1 MYVEGNETSG
11 YTEKDFED
19 YRKKY
24 IGNIFQSFNLVNSYT
39 VYQNVELVLLVNGY
53 KKSKIKRKVI
63 EAIKQVD
70 LLKYKN
76 TKVSK
81 LSGGQK
87 QRVAIAR
94 ALVKDAPIL
103 VADEPTGNL
112 DSKTAESIMELLYK
126 VSKDKLVILVT
137 HNFEQVKQYATRKIV
152 INDGKIV
159 EDKNLKNAN
168 KEKTKNINAFYPMKL
183 SSKLRL
189 GIRNTF
195 NILPKFFLLL
205 SVYVILCLAT
215 FGSYCSLKKLDYEKS
230 KIGSN
235 EFFKNISDRRIIIQ
249 KANSKPFS
257 KKDYENIKQIPN
269 VDYIVENDILLDE
282 DLFFTSK
289 EIYIYAR
296 ADSRQREPDEVD
308 YGRLPNKE
316 NEALLCMEKDNF
328 PIDRILNTNFKI
340 CDTAGSFFGTGITK
354 SEIKIV
360 GIKIYSEEENSKY
373 EYPKLYI
380 SDNKI
385 KEVNQRII
393 ANYSTTEVEFNGY
406 LFKND
411 MISHEYKVIPSQN
424 VPKGKVYVFE
434 ELNDKTEYY
443 DCINEELTINVKNQY
458 FSNKITVEIDE
469 IFDEENFEEL
479 VGIEK
484 ENYEVH
490 SKAFFINW
498 DDFYN
503 LFNKNSYQSSVFIK
517 DEKQIEDTIA
527 SLENMGLK
535 TMYVKDTLV
544 NENRENESMN
554 TTIMAFIVSVVIVSL
569 FILSYFIIKI
579 ILKSRNVYFST
590 IRMLGITRK
599 NAKQLLKIELLTVL
613 HIAFLLVIIFCIS
626 ILNNWINIAYIKDLL
641 GYLQIYD
648 YIYIYIALLIISIL
662 ISNRYSKQ
670 LFKKSAINTYTEE
683 V

>member
-1 MYVEGNETSG
+1 M
-11 YTEKDFED
+11 
-19 YRKKY
+19 
-24 IGNIFQSFNLVNSYT
+24 
-39 VYQNVELVLLVNGY
+39 
-53 KKSKIKRKVI
+53 
-63 EAIKQVD
+63 
-70 LLKYKN
+70 
-76 TKVSK
+76 
-81 LSGGQK
+81 
-87 QRVAIAR
+87 
-94 ALVKDAPIL
+94 
-103 VADEPTGNL
+103 
-112 DSKTAESIMELLYK
+112 
-126 VSKDKLVILVT
+126 
-137 HNFEQVKQYATRKIV
+137 
-152 INDGKIV
+152 
-159 EDKNLKNAN
+159 
-168 KEKTKNINAFYPMKL
+168 
-183 SSKLRL
+183 
-189 GIRNTF
+189 
-195 NILPKFFLLL
+195 
-205 SVYVILCLAT
+205 
-215 FGSYCSLKKLDYEKS
+215 
-230 KIGSN
+230 
-235 EFFKNISDRRIIIQ
+235 
-249 KANSKPFS
+249 
-257 KKDYENIKQIPN
+257 
-269 VDYIVENDILLDE
+269 DYIVENDILLDE
-282 DLFFTSK
+282 DLTFTSK
-289 EIYIYAR
+289 DIYIGAMV
-296 ADSRQREPDEVD
+296 DSRQREPDEVD

-340 CDTAGSFFGTGITK
+340 CDIAGSFFGTGITK

-484 ENYEVH
+484 ENYEMH

-517 DEKQIEDTIA
+517 DEKQVEDTIA
-527 SLENMGLK
+527 SLENMELK